1 MSQVLFNQ
9 LAYVG
14 KLEASGFDN
23 RQARG
28 AAEALGDA
36 FTEAV
41 ATKSDITEL
50 KNELK
55 SDISELRGKLKGVE
69 ASLTTKIDRVDA
81 SLRSE
86 MQIGFAQVDTKIAIA
101 AASTIS
107 AITKNITIGFT
118 LIGILIGITGLL
130 LHLTK

>member
-41 ATKSDITEL
+41 ATKNDISEL

-55 SDISELRGKLKGVE
+55 GDISELRGELKGVE
-69 ASLTTKIDRVDA
+69 ASLRGEIKD
-81 SLRSE
+81 LRGE
-86 MQIGFAQVDTKIAIA
+86 MQIGFADLKTEIAKSQSTALKAIIA
-101 AASTIS
+101 QSAFIVAVAVASHFI
-107 AITKNITIGFT
+107 KW
-118 LIGILIGITGLL
+118 
-130 LHLTK
+130 

>member
-41 ATKSDITEL
+41 ATKSDISEL
-50 KNELK
+50 RGELK
-55 SDISELRGKLKGVE
+55 SDIS
-69 ASLTTKIDRVDA
+69 

-86 MQIGFAQVDTKIAIA
+86 MRIGFADLKTEIAKSQSTALKAIIA
-101 AASTIS
+101 QSAFIVAVAVASHFI
-107 AITKNITIGFT
+107 KW
-118 LIGILIGITGLL
+118 
-130 LHLTK
+130 